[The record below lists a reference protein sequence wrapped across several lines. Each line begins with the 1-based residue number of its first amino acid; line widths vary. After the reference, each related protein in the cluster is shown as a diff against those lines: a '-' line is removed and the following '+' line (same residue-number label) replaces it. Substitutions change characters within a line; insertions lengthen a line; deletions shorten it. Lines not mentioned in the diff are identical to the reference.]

1 MTYSILK
8 NSISKKEVGYQFQT
22 TGYIDTEAAFG
33 PNSRTKLEDDKIPC
47 FTPDLRFELYE
58 KSKLTNI
65 VRASNINAKGFLMDA
80 DTKCIFE
87 HSTLPPNYKFYD
99 ASVLDHDGIVNPY
112 FWMHIISNDYDIIDF
127 KQSVFRVHKFPIL
140 LKSDKIEEMP
150 TIFIKDK
157 KDYERKKNELFFE
170 DKYLV
175 IDVLKIVDTNH
186 FDMIHFGNIDINT
199 VFISEK
205 LANLLKKEK
214 ITGITITPTDKLV
227 NLADE

>member
-1 MTYSILK
+1 MKYYTID
-8 NSISKKEVGYQFQT
+8 NSIIKKEVGFQFET
-22 TGYIDTEAAFG
+22 SGFIDVESAQG
-33 PNSRTKLEDDKIPC
+33 PNSIVNMEYDKNPSFI
-47 FTPDLRFELYE
+47 PDLRFKLHE
-58 KSKLTNI
+58 KSKLTD
-65 VRASNINAKGFLMDA
+65 VVDASNISARGFLMN
-80 DTKCIFE
+80 TKTKNILEQCRLFG
-87 HSTLPPNYKFYD
+87 YKFYD

-175 IDVLKIVDTNH
+175 IDVLKIVDPNH
-186 FDMIHFGNIDINT
+186 YDMIHFGNIDINT

-205 LANLLKKEK
+205 LANLLKKR
-214 ITGITITPTDKLV
+214 KLQ
-227 NLADE
+227 A

>member
-1 MTYSILK
+1 
-8 NSISKKEVGYQFQT
+8 
-22 TGYIDTEAAFG
+22 
-33 PNSRTKLEDDKIPC
+33 
-47 FTPDLRFELYE
+47 
-58 KSKLTNI
+58 
-65 VRASNINAKGFLMDA
+65 
-80 DTKCIFE
+80 
-87 HSTLPPNYKFYD
+87 
-99 ASVLDHDGIVNPY
+99 
-112 FWMHIISNDYDIIDF
+112 
-127 KQSVFRVHKFPIL
+127 
-140 LKSDKIEEMP
+140 MP

-175 IDVLKIVDTNH
+175 INVLKIVDPNH

>member
-1 MTYSILK
+1 MKYYTID
-8 NSISKKEVGYQFQT
+8 NSIIKKEVGFQFQT
-22 TGYIDTEAAFG
+22 SGFIDVESAQG
-33 PNSRTKLEDDKIPC
+33 PNSRVNMEYDKNPSFI
-47 FTPDLRFELYE
+47 PDLRFELHE
-58 KSKLTNI
+58 KSKLTD
-65 VRASNINAKGFLMDA
+65 VVDASNISARGFLMN
-80 DTKCIFE
+80 TKTKNILEQCRLFG
-87 HSTLPPNYKFYD
+87 YKFYD

>member
-1 MTYSILK
+1 MKYYTID
-8 NSISKKEVGYQFQT
+8 NSIIKKEVGFQFQT
-22 TGYIDTEAAFG
+22 SGFIDVESAQG
-33 PNSRTKLEDDKIPC
+33 PNSRVNMEYDKNPSFI
-47 FTPDLRFELYE
+47 PDLRFELHE
-58 KSKLTNI
+58 KSKLTD
-65 VRASNINAKGFLMDA
+65 VVDASNISARGFLMN
-80 DTKCIFE
+80 TKTKNILEQCRLFG
-87 HSTLPPNYKFYD
+87 YKFYD

-175 IDVLKIVDTNH
+175 INVLKIVDPNH
-186 FDMIHFGNIDINT
+186 YDMIHFGNIDINT

>member
-1 MTYSILK
+1 MKYYTID
-8 NSISKKEVGYQFQT
+8 NSIIKKEVGFQFQT
-22 TGYIDTEAAFG
+22 SGFIDVESAQG
-33 PNSRTKLEDDKIPC
+33 PNSRVNMEYDKNPS
-47 FTPDLRFELYE
+47 FTPDLRFELHE
-58 KSKLTNI
+58 KSKLTD
-65 VRASNINAKGFLMDA
+65 VVDASNISARGFLMN
-80 DTKCIFE
+80 TKTKNILEQCRLFG
-87 HSTLPPNYKFYD
+87 YKFYD